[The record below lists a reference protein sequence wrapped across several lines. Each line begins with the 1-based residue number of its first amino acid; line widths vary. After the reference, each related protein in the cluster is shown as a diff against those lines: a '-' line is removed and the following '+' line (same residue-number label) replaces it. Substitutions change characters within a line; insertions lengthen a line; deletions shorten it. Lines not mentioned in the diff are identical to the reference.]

1 MGAVLVTDQM
11 HGQLDRDV
19 GVDRVQELLEL
30 DRAVPDVNVEG
41 GEEAGRAVTHVVM
54 GAFSGMPA
62 S

>member
-1 MGAVLVTDQM
+1 M